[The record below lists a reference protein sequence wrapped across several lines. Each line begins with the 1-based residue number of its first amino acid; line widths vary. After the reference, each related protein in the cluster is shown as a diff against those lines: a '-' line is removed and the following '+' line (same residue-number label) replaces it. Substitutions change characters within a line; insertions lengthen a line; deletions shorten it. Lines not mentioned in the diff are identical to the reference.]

1 MVETARAAA
10 AHKELRRLYDSYWN
24 FLEPAGPGVGGT
36 SFIILILILILILIY
51 HWRRPRLF
59 TFFPAHT
66 GPFINLPRR
75 RPPGQEAGRTCIVRA
90 LSSVVRTFSSVYH
103 STSAAAAGQLG
114 ELFEALAAGL
124 DAGDAGLP
132 GRGVAVLT
140 CGPPLMQVLFV
151 VVDSTLLI

>member
-75 RPPGQEAGRTCIVRA
+75 RPPGQEAGRTSLVRA
-90 LSSVVRTFSSVYH
+90 LSPVNRTLSSAHH
-103 STSAAAAGQLG
+103 SSAAATAR
-114 ELFEALAAGL
+114 AARRAVR
-124 DAGDAGLP
+124 DAGGGPRRRRRGPAGPGGGGADLRAPADAGSF
-132 GRGVAVLT
+132 
-140 CGPPLMQVLFV
+140 CCC
-151 VVDSTLLI
+151 